1 MTLFQLGTFF
11 INSGKIMKNDRQLE
25 GHAVGILADSLD
37 TMFNTDTVQC
47 MSQLASNPNKQNK
60 IIPKQYFIILHLTF
74 LCGMNTSILL
84 LGCCQCC
91 RTHSQWCFD
100 DIINVLSAVQDRF
113 HVLIETVNS
122 CKHEH
127 HIHVPLLE
135 YCPANSDSATTFTY
149 V

>member
-74 LCGMNTSILL
+74 LCG
-84 LGCCQCC
+84 
-91 RTHSQWCFD
+91 
-100 DIINVLSAVQDRF
+100 
-113 HVLIETVNS
+113 
-122 CKHEH
+122 
-127 HIHVPLLE
+127 
-135 YCPANSDSATTFTY
+135 
-149 V
+149 